1 MPEREKRRN
10 FQAFS
15 ETLLYTRS
23 GVAIHSSLQRR
34 TDAALPTGRL
44 AGLASELQRSFIV
57 L

>member
-34 TDAALPTGRL
+34 AEAALPTGHV

>member
-1 MPEREKRRN
+1 MCEREKRRN

-15 ETLLYTRS
+15 EMLLYTRS
-23 GVAIHSSLQRR
+23 GVAIHSSLQSRAE
-34 TDAALPTGRL
+34 AASPIGRV